1 MDNSSLYPIKC
12 FQFGPW
18 KKRNVSMEWSHT
30 GYSFY
35 LFRNLLDY
43 HQKIYC
49 FSNEIL
55 HQNSTKTF
63 KIYIIQKNVLVVVT
77 LYSMNLNFTAK
88 TFTTNKIAPV

>member
-35 LFRNLLDY
+35 RFRNLLDY
-43 HQKIYC
+43 HQKIIVFQMKSY
-49 FSNEIL
+49 I
-55 HQNSTKTF
+55 KTQ
-63 KIYIIQKNVLVVVT
+63 QKH
-77 LYSMNLNFTAK
+77 SKFT
-88 TFTTNKIAPV
+88 